1 MAPEDLFR
9 RISSLMEHTGIAY
22 MLTGSFASSVY
33 GMNRSS
39 ADIDFVIAADE
50 AAIRRIL
57 NQLPEKDFYSELNQ
71 ALEACQRN
79 SMFNVIDHVTGL
91 KIDFIFLKSR
101 NFSQEEF
108 RRRKQAIVW
117 GAPLYIATPEDIVSP
132 SLSGQNSVNHR
143 GKSKMQQGSSK
154 FVRTNSTFLTS
165 KSGSPN
171 SDSLLSGFAPARQPT
186 SNKNPTT
193 RYTYRFIH
201 PFRRDPMASSA
212 VSYAREHQQKF
223 LGELKDL
230 LRIPS
235 VSTAPEHKEDVRRAA
250 MFVADEMR
258 RIGLENVDVI
268 PTKNHPLVYGD
279 WLHARG
285 KPTVLC
291 YAHYD
296 VQPPDPLNEWLTPP
310 FEPTERN
317 QNIYARGAVDDK
329 GQLWME
335 IKAVEALMR
344 GNNGKLPINVKFIIE
359 GEEEVGGESIAAY
372 VRAQKA
378 KLKADFALVCDTE
391 LFAPNLPTLCVGLR
405 GLVYTEI
412 EAVGAKTDLHSG
424 MYGGAAPNPFFA
436 LIEIISKLKDSKGK
450 ILIPGFYKGM
460 KAPSKDELKT
470 WKRLPFNEEHYRKT
484 EVGSKVLTG
493 EPGYSVLYRTWA
505 RPTLEVHGM
514 PGGFTAPGA
523 KTVIPA
529 RAFAKVSMRL
539 VPNQDPDDVLK
550 KYTKFV
556 RKLTPKGIE
565 TNIKVFS
572 KGPAC
577 VVGTNNRFI
586 KAATEALRDVFKKDT
601 VFIRSGGSI
610 PIVTDFQDVLKI
622 PSVMM
627 GFGLPDD
634 NLHAPN
640 EKFHIP
646 NFYRGIESI
655 IRFFEKLEG

>member
-1 MAPEDLFR
+1 
-9 RISSLMEHTGIAY
+9 
-22 MLTGSFASSVY
+22 
-33 GMNRSS
+33 
-39 ADIDFVIAADE
+39 
-50 AAIRRIL
+50 
-57 NQLPEKDFYSELNQ
+57 
-71 ALEACQRN
+71 
-79 SMFNVIDHVTGL
+79 
-91 KIDFIFLKSR
+91 
-101 NFSQEEF
+101 
-108 RRRKQAIVW
+108 
-117 GAPLYIATPEDIVSP
+117 
-132 SLSGQNSVNHR
+132 
-143 GKSKMQQGSSK
+143 
-154 FVRTNSTFLTS
+154 
-165 KSGSPN
+165 
-171 SDSLLSGFAPARQPT
+171 
-186 SNKNPTT
+186 
-193 RYTYRFIH
+193 
-201 PFRRDPMASSA
+201 MASSA
-212 VSYAREHQQKF
+212 VEYAQQNQQRF

-235 VSTAPEHKEDVRRAA
+235 VSTAPQHKDDVRRAA
-250 MFVADEMR
+250 EFVANEMR
-258 RIGLENVDVI
+258 RIGMENVEI
-268 PTKNHPLVYGD
+268 IAGKGHPLIYSD
-279 WLHARG
+279 WLHAPG

-296 VQPPDPLNEWLTPP
+296 VQPAEPLNEWISPP

-335 IKAVEALMR
+335 IKAIEALMR
-344 GNNGKLPINVKFIIE
+344 GHNGKLPLNVKFIIE

-372 VRAQKA
+372 VRKEKA

-412 EAVGAKTDLHSG
+412 EAQGAKTDLHSG
-424 MYGGAAPNPFFA
+424 MYGGAAPNPLFA
-436 LIEIISKLKDSKGK
+436 LIEIISKLKDSKGR
-450 ILIPGFYKGM
+450 ILIPGFYKGV
-460 KAPSKDELKT
+460 KAPTKDELKA
-470 WKRLPFNEEHYRKT
+470 WKRLPFKEEHYRKT

-514 PGGFTAPGA
+514 PGGFVATGA

-529 RAFAKVSMRL
+529 RASAKVSMRL

-556 RKLTPKGIE
+556 KKLTPKGIE
-565 TNIKVFS
+565 LNIKVHS

-577 VVGTNNRFI
+577 VVSTDNRYI
-586 KAATEALRDVFKKDT
+586 KAATEALHDVFKKET

-610 PIVTDFQDVLKI
+610 PIVTDFQDVLKT

-640 EKFHIP
+640 EKFHIA
-646 NFYRGIESI
+646 NFHRGIESVI
-655 IRFFEKLEG
+655 AFFEELGK